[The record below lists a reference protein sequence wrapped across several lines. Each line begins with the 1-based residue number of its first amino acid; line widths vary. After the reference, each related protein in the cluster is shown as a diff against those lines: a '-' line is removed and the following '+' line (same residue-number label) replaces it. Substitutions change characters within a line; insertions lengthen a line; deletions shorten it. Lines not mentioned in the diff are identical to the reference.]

1 MDKKSIIDKFV
12 YLLKTNKTTVKFVKE
27 EKDYLV
33 DGIHLFSYLISYQL
47 DKNNKLDD
55 RMSRNN
61 KEKEFYL
68 YSINT
73 DDKYCPDNKIPGFSE
88 FVSDKNKDHFEKGYH
103 LRDNSFDIIYVY
115 EKQESIIKKYLRIV
129 PPDEIY
135 VNTYKN
141 HEKHTCNTIRVPAIC
156 GDALTKVLLDSKQ
169 VVQVNDNEYHLLLY
183 RYKNPPPFIKKKFKN
198 SFVTYLMID
207 NKLVEK
213 SCFERGEYENYKELK
228 ERYTGFMVIDEN
240 GIKFD
245 NTNYSSNVILYYLRA
260 CVAGHSESYNYQLKS
275 GCYNGGGK
283 IFLTNEKSINETEN
297 CKRAVVIDDNL
308 ISILH
313 LFVGAT
319 GSFVCDT
326 ASYAYLPKLKS
337 KDKFIEY
344 LKNCYFYSIDFLQ
357 NNEEKNLLISLIYKI
372 QNEMSNSNICFNSS
386 EEFEEYYHDLF
397 KNYKIKKES
406 FENLELVSNLIESND
421 RLDKSNC
428 QIIRE
433 YLKFLC
439 SCFYEKSIFT
449 DSKRLQKLGDSK
461 SIRIKSDGLVLVSQQ
476 IVHKIYGENQIE
488 CIGEYNNYLNIVDY
502 QTRETM
508 IWLCLFLAYMN
519 LVQNK
524 LELNISNDIDI
535 NILDNIDFSKFF
547 VIYADKT
554 CSNSKTFDTKD
565 KKEII
570 RAIRNAVCHSNFYI
584 ELSKSGDWEQCKLCF
599 YNINKMVAKI
609 TISDF
614 LEFISS
620 EQFSNYGELQD
631 VICSDLN
638 SLYSSVKDLIKSEK

>member
-1 MDKKSIIDKFV
+1 M
-12 YLLKTNKTTVKFVKE
+12 
-27 EKDYLV
+27 
-33 DGIHLFSYLISYQL
+33 
-47 DKNNKLDD
+47 
-55 RMSRNN
+55 
-61 KEKEFYL
+61 
-68 YSINT
+68 
-73 DDKYCPDNKIPGFSE
+73 
-88 FVSDKNKDHFEKGYH
+88 
-103 LRDNSFDIIYVY
+103 
-115 EKQESIIKKYLRIV
+115 
-129 PPDEIY
+129 
-135 VNTYKN
+135 
-141 HEKHTCNTIRVPAIC
+141 
-156 GDALTKVLLDSKQ
+156 
-169 VVQVNDNEYHLLLY
+169 
-183 RYKNPPPFIKKKFKN
+183 
-198 SFVTYLMID
+198 
-207 NKLVEK
+207 
-213 SCFERGEYENYKELK
+213 
-228 ERYTGFMVIDEN
+228 
-240 GIKFD
+240 
-245 NTNYSSNVILYYLRA
+245 
-260 CVAGHSESYNYQLKS
+260 
-275 GCYNGGGK
+275 
-283 IFLTNEKSINETEN
+283 
-297 CKRAVVIDDNL
+297 
-308 ISILH
+308 
-313 LFVGAT
+313 
-319 GSFVCDT
+319 
-326 ASYAYLPKLKS
+326 
-337 KDKFIEY
+337 
-344 LKNCYFYSIDFLQ
+344 Q

-547 VIYADKT
+547 VVYADKT